1 MHIYTDATK
10 QAGNLHEGA
19 GNSPGWGN
27 GGGDDTSL
35 SIVFNIVVTLEN
47 HVKVLYSKKKSNKDR
62 EKTKMD
68 NKQKQIS
75 LTVFQMNTKHTEKGL
90 Y

>member
-1 MHIYTDATK
+1 MCYT
-10 QAGNLHEGA
+10 L
-19 GNSPGWGN
+19 
-27 GGGDDTSL
+27 
-35 SIVFNIVVTLEN
+35 
-47 HVKVLYSKKKSNKDR
+47 KKSNKDR

-68 NKQKQIS
+68 NKKKPIS